1 MKSIALTG
9 STGVL
14 GVRLQEYFPNS
25 KFLIYRGD
33 IRDGPAVNK
42 FCLESAGCDAFI
54 HFAALVPKQAVDK
67 NPIEAFDVNVRGTL
81 NVLEGL
87 AQLGDTAP
95 WMYFASSCHVYASS
109 TSPIKEDALIE
120 PFTLYGLTKLQG
132 EQWCKAYARDYGLR
146 ICISRLFSF
155 SDPLQPNLYFI
166 PAMIHKIKNASKG
179 SELSIPGV
187 NSTRDF
193 LTVSQILFSIERLF
207 ERKFEGVIN
216 IGTGTSNHLFTVAKM
231 IADLLGRNDL
241 IIKAKNDIP
250 NFQVADCSYL
260 KSMDIE
266 LPNLINTLLIEMTNH
281 AKNV

>member
-42 FCLESAGCDAFI
+42 FCLESTGCDAFI

-67 NPIEAFDVNVRGTL
+67 NPIEAFDINVRGTL

-87 AQLGDTAP
+87 TQLGDIAP

-109 TSPIKEDALIE
+109 TSPIKEDALLE
-120 PFTLYGLTKLQG
+120 PFTIYGLTKLQG
-132 EQWCKAYARDYGLR
+132 EHWCKVYARDFGLR

-166 PAMIHKIKNASKG
+166 PAMIHKIKNAQKNAIL
-179 SELSIPGV
+179 EIPGV
-187 NSTRDF
+187 NGTRDF
-193 LTVSQILFSIERLF
+193 LTVLQICKSIEQLYEKKYVGIINTATGKGNHLLSIVQNIANLL
-207 ERKFEGVIN
+207 ERK
-216 IGTGTSNHLFTVAKM
+216 
-231 IADLLGRNDL
+231 DLV
-241 IIKAKNDIP
+241 IKAKKDTP
-250 NFQVADCSYL
+250 TYQVGNTKLLESIGITL
-260 KSMDIE
+260 PSE
-266 LPNLINTLLIEMTNH
+266 LDSLLIKMTQPCN
-281 AKNV
+281 K